1 MFYKQNQATKKNGK
15 KKNNGKQMSQIAP
28 PEEQFA
34 SLTTAVWKGLVPG
47 ARAHWGAAPTGEQPR
62 AHASPQRAELGVDF
76 MPPSVRPSVRASA
89 PLLGESGKLETIA
102 FATYCLKSQKITI
115 VLYTT

>member
-1 MFYKQNQATKKNGK
+1 MFYKQNEAK
-15 KKNNGKQMSQIAP
+15 KKNVKKKKRKKNESNCP